1 MMHTNR
7 LHALVAA
14 SAAVMF
20 SACASKSGK
29 VTQES
34 AGSVA
39 SSANSAASSASHAL
53 SGALAPAS
61 ALIGGLT
68 KSIPGMSQAQAI
80 LGAGSMFG
88 LAKAKMPADQYSQL
102 SSAVPGTEALV
113 SEAMKAGLP
122 AAEQLMG
129 LSSLTPMLSKAGI
142 SPSMVTQLVPA
153 LTKAVGSV
161 GGPALAEALGAV
173 LK

>member
-1 MMHTNR
+1 MTHTHR
-7 LHALVAA
+7 LHALIAA
-14 SAAVMF
+14 SAAVLF

-39 SSANSAASSASHAL
+39 TSASSAASSAPSAL
-53 SGALAPAS
+53 SGALGPAS

-80 LGAGSMFG
+80 LGAGSLFG
-88 LAKAKMPADQYSQL
+88 LAKAKMPSDQFSQL
-102 SSAVPGTEALV
+102 SSAVPGTNALV
-113 SEAMKAGLP
+113 DEAIKAGLP
-122 AAEQLMG
+122 AAEQLTG
-129 LSSLTPMLSKAGI
+129 LSSLTPLLSKAGI
-142 SPSMVTQLVPA
+142 SPAMVSQLVPA
-153 LTKAVGSV
+153 LTKAVGTTA
-161 GGPALAEALGAV
+161 GPAIASALEAV